1 MNGRSRCLAFAM
13 CALLMTT
20 SVPPPTAARADD
32 GATVAADEASVEQ
45 AVIVDDAGIEG
56 WDQEKFWT
64 YLACGAAIV
73 VATSGAGIVAMVVA
87 CGRAA
92 SLYWNR

>member
-1 MNGRSRCLAFAM
+1 MRSRWLALAM
-13 CALLMTT
+13 CVLLMVT

-32 GATVAADEASVEQ
+32 GPPAEQ
-45 AVIVDDAGIEG
+45 RPVIVDGAYIEG

-64 YLACGAAIV
+64 YLACGVAIV
-73 VATSGAGIVAMVVA
+73 VATSGAGVVAVVIA

-92 SLYWNR
+92 SLYWDR